1 MARSFRYD
9 PDDTPEPEERRQQD
23 RQKRDARRAQAQYV
37 TPARVTRTLR
47 DTRDE

>member
-9 PDDTPEPEERRQQD
+9 PDAPENKEKRQQD
-23 RQKRDARRAQAQYV
+23 RTKRDARKGQYA
-37 TPARVTRTLR
+37 TPVRVTRTLR